1 MNKRLS
7 KFRGKVREFFRERAQ
22 ILREGEQGEDGQSD
36 GKWER
41 TVTSTELPVRDM
53 RNDVSR
59 SAIEKIY
66 HELLEPSFGPN
77 ELDTLDTLLDGLAD
91 DGSYKV
97 WGLCVLDG
105 DTPVGC
111 ILGYPYQ
118 QSGVLLI
125 GYLVVNSRLRSQG
138 AGSRLINEIRRQW
151 FGNPEYPLVLSE
163 VEDPRHH
170 AVEGGSD
177 PVRRAKLYAR
187 QGMQVVV
194 GPYFQPK
201 LEGEGRERVYN
212 LFLTVVNE
220 SNDPA
225 TWRDSVPGKQIADFL
240 IEYFQSSGEGED
252 WPRDDDEEGKQLLA
266 FYQTRER
273 IPLRPIGEWEHI
285 EIPPPANSPAGSR
298 SSSALR
304 RSSAPAP
311 STNFPGPQ

>member
-1 MNKRLS
+1 
-7 KFRGKVREFFRERAQ
+7 
-22 ILREGEQGEDGQSD
+22 
-36 GKWER
+36 
-41 TVTSTELPVRDM
+41 VTSTELPVRDM

-59 SAIEKIY
+59 SAIKKIY

-77 ELDTLDTLLDGLAD
+77 ELDTLDTLLDGLAE
-91 DGSYKV
+91 DGSYGV
-97 WGLCVLDG
+97 WGLCVLDSE
-105 DTPVGC
+105 TPVGC
-111 ILGYPYQ
+111 VLGYPYE

-138 AGSRLINEIRRQW
+138 AGGRLINEVRRQW
-151 FGNPEYPLVLSE
+151 FRNPEYTLVLSE

-170 AVEGGSD
+170 AAEGGSD

-201 LEGEGRERVYN
+201 LDGEGKERVYN

-220 SNDPA
+220 SNNPA
-225 TWRDSVPGKQIADFL
+225 TWQDSVPGKQIADFL

-252 WPRDDDEEGKQLLA
+252 WPRDDDEQGKQLLA

-285 EIPPPANSPAGSR
+285 EIPRPVNSPANSRS

-311 STNFPGPQ
+311 STNFPDAPAGH